1 MPGHAILSHGLNSS
15 PRAAK
20 VSAMAEIAESMG
32 WTTERPDYQDLDAT
46 QDLRRIDDR
55 IERLLAHAR
64 TCWQRNW
71 SWQSSWAVQ
80 RVDTLLR
87 SIADNPTSGVRLEG
101 RLAGWLVRHGGTGHR
116 LTIVFRPDV
125 EADIIY
131 LALVAFGGRDW
142 MRLASTRHMF
152 PDF

>member
-1 MPGHAILSHGLNSS
+1 MRFVRHPFFERDLIGIVDHIIEITQGDTG
-15 PRAAK
+15 AA
-20 VSAMAEIAESMG
+20 
-32 WTTERPDYQDLDAT
+32 
-46 QDLRRIDDR
+46 LRRLD
-55 IERLLAHAR
+55 E
-64 TCWQRNW
+64 
-71 SWQSSWAVQ
+71 
-80 RVDTLLR
+80 VDALLR
-87 SIADNPTSGVRLEG
+87 TIAANPTSGVRLEG
-101 RLAGWLVRHGGTGHR
+101 RLEGWLVRHGGSGHR